1 MFPTQELNRGL
12 LHCRWILY
20 QLSYQGSLDI
30 LMTQLYS
37 SGRGC
42 CKWIA
47 FSMFILL
54 SVEMTSSFGRISHVT
69 LLPNQFKNSACHS
82 AKNIPPGQYNGKNL
96 NSTPSNQKASSLSGP
111 LPQPHPLP
119 PRLLSEIGPIL
130 HPRVVVRIQRFRP
143 WRVSSRRNLV
153 VFQY

>member
-1 MFPTQELNRGL
+1 MGSLSFLQRVFPTQELNRGL

-20 QLSYQGSLDI
+20 QLSYQVSLDI
-30 LMTQLYS
+30 LMTQFYS
-37 SGRGC
+37 FGIGC

-69 LLPNQFKNSACHS
+69 LLPNQFKNSTCHS
-82 AKNIPPGQYNGKNL
+82 LLKTFLQGQYNGKNL
-96 NSTPSNQKASSLSGP
+96 NSTRSNQKAFSLSGP

-119 PRLLSEIGPIL
+119 PRL
-130 HPRVVVRIQRFRP
+130 
-143 WRVSSRRNLV
+143 
-153 VFQY
+153 